1 LSEPCLW
8 QGFFVW
14 KPLLL
19 GCEAAEIP
27 EADSP
32 PTNQQG
38 PGAASKSHLHRRFSG
53 GQEGVMLIKTLAS
66 RRTAPRTP
74 LEKTTASWRCW
85 PEVATGRDR
94 AARQG
99 GHGNAS
105 HALKPWI
112 TGQRLGPRLSAC
124 RWRSDVPG
132 RCCSHR
138 LRIQR
143 TRCSPAGSSCSGPS
157 MCLWREGRQPP

>member
-1 LSEPCLW
+1 MAGL
-8 QGFFVW
+8 FVW

-19 GCEAAEIP
+19 GCEAAEVP
-27 EADSP
+27 VADSP

-38 PGAASKSHLHRRFSG
+38 RGAASASSLHRRFSC
-53 GQEGVMLIKTLAS
+53 GQEGVMVVKTLAS

-85 PEVATGRDR
+85 PELATGQVR

-99 GHGNAS
+99 GRGNAS
-105 HALKPWI
+105 HALNPWI
-112 TGQRLGPRLSAC
+112 AVQWLRPRLNAC
-124 RWRSDVPG
+124 RWRSDVPE

-138 LRIQR
+138 LRIQQ

-157 MCLWREGRQPP
+157 ACLWREGMQPP